1 MTLTTH
7 SEKIPTGETLV
18 RPYSG
23 KLISGP
29 KILPIGPGSDP
40 QMLQNLI
47 CRRMYPKAH

>member
-1 MTLTTH
+1 MTH
-7 SEKIPTGETLV
+7 YSFIEKIPTGETLV

-29 KILPIGPGSDP
+29 KILLIGPGSDP

-47 CRRMYPKAH
+47 CRRMHPKAH